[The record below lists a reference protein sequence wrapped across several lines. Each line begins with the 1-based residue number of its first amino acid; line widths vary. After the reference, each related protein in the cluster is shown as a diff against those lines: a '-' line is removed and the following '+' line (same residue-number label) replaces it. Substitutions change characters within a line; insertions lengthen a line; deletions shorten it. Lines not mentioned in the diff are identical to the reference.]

1 MSAGVQEYERL
12 FGRETHDEKVLFE
25 LLVVAVFQ
33 AGLSWQAAASKLPA
47 FRRAFADF
55 DPQVVAG
62 FDEPEIERF
71 LADPELIRNPRK
83 LRAIV
88 ANARA
93 IRLLRPEFANFGEY
107 LWHFTNKQRW
117 VMMIAPGAPLNQ
129 QSSLGTQVAQDM
141 KRRGF
146 KFVGPTTVQLFLLAA
161 GVIQQQE
168 SEN

>member
-1 MSAGVQEYERL
+1 MSAGVEEYQRL
-12 FGRETHDEKVLFE
+12 FGQETHDEATLFE

-55 DPQVVAG
+55 DQQIVAG
-62 FDEPEIERF
+62 FDEPELERF
-71 LADPELIRNPRK
+71 LRDPELIRNPRK
-83 LRAIV
+83 LRAVI

-93 IRLLRPEFANFGEY
+93 IMLLRPEFADFGAY
-107 LWHFTNKQRW
+107 LWHFTDHQQW
-117 VMMIAPGAPLNQ
+117 VMVIAPGTPLNQ
-129 QSSLGTQVAQDM
+129 QSSLGTQVARDM

-161 GVIQQQE
+161 GVIQQREQA
-168 SEN
+168 